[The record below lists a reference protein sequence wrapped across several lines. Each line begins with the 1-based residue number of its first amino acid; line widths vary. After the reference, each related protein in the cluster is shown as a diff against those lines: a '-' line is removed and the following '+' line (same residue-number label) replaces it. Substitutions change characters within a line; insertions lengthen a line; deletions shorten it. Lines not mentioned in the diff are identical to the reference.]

1 MSSVANQLL
10 TISYITTDG
19 MPVLANQMV
28 TADKVNRQF
37 DEEFGRKGEKIGATC
52 NVRLPPR
59 YLGTFGAALNVEAS
73 TETYVPVPINYQYH
87 VDVQFNTINLELD
100 IDVFR
105 SRFTVPMMATA
116 ANRVDSDLSYFMAQN
131 TANNVG
137 TFGTPPTSYLN
148 IATARAI
155 LANEGM
161 PKGMTPTVIMN
172 PLAMASMADSL
183 KGVFN
188 PQASISSNY
197 EMGML
202 AKQTAGFDW
211 FEDPNIPSYTTG
223 TLPGTPVLVGTSTGN
238 ASGGTAIL
246 TTGWAQTGYLE
257 LSGVTASTACVAV
270 GDKITVAG
278 VYPANPQSRGRYGNT
293 LKSFTV
299 LPPNGYAQVTG
310 VATPGGPQFASG
322 SIGGN
327 AQGTFSTTTGLYTSA
342 SNTKVSILVGDC
354 MITGGQFQNVSTV
367 TTSGNFTGTPTVTC
381 NGGVASTQSTQ
392 NLAFHRDAF
401 ALAMVNLPL
410 PRNVEASRATDKEL
424 GITYRMLTQYT
435 VNNDAEPTRLDLC
448 YGMAPIYR
456 SLAVV
461 WEG

>member
-1 MSSVANQLL
+1 MFHLANQLL
-10 TISYITTDG
+10 TISYITNDG
-19 MPVLANQMV
+19 MPVLANELV
-28 TADKVNRQF
+28 IGDKVNRQF
-37 DEEFGRKGEKIGATC
+37 DEDFGKKGEKIGATC

-59 YLGTFGAALNVEAS
+59 YLGTFGAALNVEPS

-100 IDVFR
+100 IDMFR
-105 SRFTVPMMATA
+105 ERFTRPMMATA
-116 ANRVDSDLSYFMAQN
+116 ANRVDSDLAYFMAQN

-137 TFGTPPTSYLN
+137 TFGTPPTSYLQ

-161 PKGMTPTVIMN
+161 PKGMTPTVVLN
-172 PLAMASMADSL
+172 PLAMASMSDSL

-188 PQASISSNY
+188 PQVSISDNY
-197 EMGML
+197 ENGML
-202 AKQTAGFDW
+202 ARKTAGFDW
-211 FEDPNIPSYTTG
+211 FEDPNIPAYTTG
-223 TLPGTPVLVGTSTGN
+223 TLPGTPVLVGISPGS

-246 TTGWAQTGYLE
+246 STGWAQTGYLE
-257 LSGVTASTACVAV
+257 LSGITASTACLAV
-270 GDKITVAG
+270 GDKIQVAG

-293 LKSFTV
+293 PKYFTV

-310 VATPGGPQFASG
+310 VAAPGGPQFASG

-342 SNTKVSILVGDC
+342 SNTKLSVLVGDC
-354 MITGGQFQNVSTV
+354 LITGGQFQNVSTNS
-367 TTSGNFTGTPTVTC
+367 TFTGTPTVTC
-381 NGGVASTQSTQ
+381 NGGAASTSSTQ
-392 NLAFHRDAF
+392 NLAFHRDSF

-410 PRNVEASRATDKEL
+410 PRNVEASRASDKDL
-424 GITYRMLTQYT
+424 GITFRMLTQYT
-435 VNNDAEPTRLDLC
+435 VNNDAEPTRLDMC
-448 YGMAPIYR
+448 YGFAPIYR